1 LGENFKFRAI
11 GFYFFQDTGPLDG
24 GAIPAWWKCFSL
36 RTIGSGDHLH
46 DRVTDEAISGIRRR
60 VFSLDNG
67 INLYYSSSCSDTN
80 EFGPR

>member
-1 LGENFKFRAI
+1 MVEMLFA
-11 GFYFFQDTGPLDG
+11 
-24 GAIPAWWKCFSL
+24 
-36 RTIGSGDHLH
+36 TIGTGDHLH
-46 DRVTDEAISGIRRR
+46 DRETDEAISGIRRR